1 MIPQPPNS
9 GSDDFQ
15 IYHTGI
21 FLGMLSGVPDIEGA
35 TLNFPSVYQGHS
47 EESGLLAAGPSQFKP
62 SFGGRDPSLIEGSIF
77 PLGSPFLVRHTI
89 FCVNFP

>member
-47 EESGLLAAGPSQFKP
+47 E
-62 SFGGRDPSLIEGSIF
+62 
-77 PLGSPFLVRHTI
+77 
-89 FCVNFP
+89 